1 MYKEYCLGIIA
12 PAMCADMEVFRRG
25 VMFAIC
31 SIRQATINVP
41 DQLAILFDGEQD
53 ESPLFGHKFD
63 AWAYISDNAKCAA
76 LWRDILDIPSL
87 DGKANKSAAGAQ
99 RAIIALL
106 RVPGLGIVKAAFVA
120 QLMGFDVACLDSRN
134 VKREGRNPRAYQT
147 RGEKSGRKF
156 SPAMVERYVAET
168 HGRAEEYWNAWCR
181 DVAEAYKRTP
191 EEISALHLAIIPPNY
206 VPF

>member
-1 MYKEYCLGIIA
+1 MYKKHCLGIIA
-12 PAMCADMEVFRRG
+12 PAMRADMEVFRRG

-31 SIRQATINVP
+31 SIRQPTINVP

-53 ESPLFGHKFD
+53 ESPLFGHRFD

-76 LWRDILDIPSL
+76 LWAHVRCFGI
-87 DGKANKSAAGAQ
+87 DGAWHDPQDDCEN
-99 RAIIALL
+99 AITALL

-120 QLMGFDVACLDSRN
+120 QLMGFNVACLDSRN
-134 VKREGRNPRAYQT
+134 VKREGRNPRAYET
-147 RGEKSGRKF
+147 RGTKGGRKF

-168 HGRAEEYWNAWCR
+168 YGRAEEYWNAWCCG
-181 DVAEAYKRTP
+181 VAEAYKRTP